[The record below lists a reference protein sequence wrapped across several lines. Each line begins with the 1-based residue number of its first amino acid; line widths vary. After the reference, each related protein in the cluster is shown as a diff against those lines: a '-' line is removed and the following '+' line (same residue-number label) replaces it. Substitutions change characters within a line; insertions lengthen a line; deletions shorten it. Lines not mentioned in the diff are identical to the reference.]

1 MEKEYLFSKEGSET
15 DFLGITKKQGAWT
28 SLTRFFVC
36 YKKRIIILF
45 VRVVGYNEQ
54 QEGSKEYANSGY
66 AKYLVLNRH
75 H

>member
-1 MEKEYLFSKEGSET
+1 M
-15 DFLGITKKQGAWT
+15 KKWKKKICFQKRGARRTFWE
-28 SLTRFFVC
+28 SRKSRGHGRVSRDFFVC

-66 AKYLVLNRH
+66 AK
-75 H
+75 